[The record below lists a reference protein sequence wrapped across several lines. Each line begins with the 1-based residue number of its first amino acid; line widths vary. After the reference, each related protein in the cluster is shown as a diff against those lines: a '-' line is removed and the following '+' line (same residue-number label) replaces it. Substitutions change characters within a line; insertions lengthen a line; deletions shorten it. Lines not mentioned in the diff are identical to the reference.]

1 MQLSAERDL
10 KTTLRSAARVE
21 PDRLPRLKLV
31 GADWAERL
39 RSALTSEF
47 GSPLEVEYVG
57 AEALAPGGEPS
68 LLLVAGSPGWPQ
80 PLLVTLDAGFG
91 DLVAECLFGGD
102 GSAAA
107 SAPRTL
113 TELDRCFCRLVL
125 ERILAG
131 GDAALSPV
139 VETALAT
146 RELVSLEVAARLQ
159 AILSEEGGTYVG
171 LAFELRLG
179 QLRSTVRAALP
190 QSLLALHRR
199 KLDHLPEPPAPP
211 ADAAWA
217 RDIEEG
223 LLDAQMEVT
232 ALLDEMPMTLGA
244 LARFAVGQ
252 TIALQ
257 TRIDGLI
264 TLECEDQRLFR
275 GRIGRSRES
284 YLVRIEETIDPTE
297 EFIDDILAD

>member
-31 GADWAERL
+31 GAEWAERL
-39 RSALTSEF
+39 RAALAAEF
-47 GSPLEVEYVG
+47 GSPLEVEYAG
-57 AEALAPGGEPS
+57 AETLAPGAAPS

-102 GSAAA
+102 GSAAVA
-107 SAPRTL
+107 APRAL

-139 VETALAT
+139 LETALAA
-146 RELVSLEVAARLQ
+146 REFVSLEAPARLQ
-159 AILSEEGGTYVG
+159 AILSEEGAAYVG

-179 QLRSTVRAALP
+179 QLRSSVRAALP
-190 QSLLALHRR
+190 QGLLALHRR

-211 ADAAWA
+211 VDEAWS

-223 LLDAQMEVT
+223 LLDAQMVVT
-232 ALLDEMPMTLGA
+232 ALLDEMPTTLGA
-244 LARFAVGQ
+244 LANFAVGQ
-252 TIALQ
+252 TIVLG

-284 YLVRIEETIDPTE
+284 YLVRIEEKIDPTE

>member
-1 MQLSAERDL
+1 MLMSAERDL

-31 GADWAERL
+31 GTEWAERL
-39 RSALTSEF
+39 RSALASEF
-47 GSPLEVEYVG
+47 GSPLEVDYVG
-57 AEALAPGGEPS
+57 AEALAPGSAPA
-68 LLLVAGSPGWPQ
+68 LLLLAGSPGWPQ

-102 GSAAA
+102 GTAVSAA
-107 SAPRTL
+107 PRPL

-131 GDAALSPV
+131 GDAALSSIM
-139 VETALAT
+139 ETALVA
-146 RELVSLEVAARLQ
+146 RELVSVEAPARLQ
-159 AILSEEGGTYVG
+159 ALLSQDGAGFVG
-171 LAFELRLG
+171 LTFELKLG
-179 QLRSTVRAALP
+179 NLRSVIGAAIP

-211 ADAAWA
+211 ADEAWA

-232 ALLDEMPMTLGA
+232 ALLDEMPTTLGA
-244 LARFAVGQ
+244 LSAFTVGQ
-252 TIALQ
+252 TIVLG
-257 TRIDGLI
+257 TRLDGLV

-275 GRIGRSRES
+275 GRIGRSRDA
-284 YLVRIEETIDPTE
+284 YIVRIEEKIDPTE